1 MRFILADSIQPEW
14 RRCGAVSVAETIS
27 LVRWHFPA
35 GQVDADAFRCHH
47 PHDSK
52 VPECLIHALLTRPV
66 SHHMQ
71 ILITAGPTREYIDDV
86 RFLSNASSG
95 RMGYSLAAAA
105 VARGHQVQLVTGP
118 VELQP
123 PEGCKVHRIETTDQ
137 LRKRCLELFPECD
150 GVIAT
155 AAVCDYR
162 PKERIVGKITK
173 TGHPIVLE
181 LTETSDV
188 LAELGGQK
196 GHRWVVGF
204 ALESQ
209 DPRNNAMRKLR
220 MKNCNCIV
228 LNDTSAIGSLTNAVE
243 VLSPDA
249 QTIASFKGTK
259 DEVAGQLL
267 GMIET
272 IVSGPVSN

>member
-1 MRFILADSIQPEW
+1 M
-14 RRCGAVSVAETIS
+14 
-27 LVRWHFPA
+27 
-35 GQVDADAFRCHH
+35 
-47 PHDSK
+47 K
-52 VPECLIHALLTRPV
+52 
-66 SHHMQ
+66 

-105 VARGHQVQLVTGP
+105 LARGHQVELVTGP
-118 VELQP
+118 VEQSA
-123 PEGCKVHRIETTDQ
+123 PEGCTVHRIETTDQ
-137 LRKRCLELFPECD
+137 LRQRCLELFPQCD

-162 PKERIVGKITK
+162 PKERISGKITK
-173 TGHPIVLE
+173 TGHPITLE

-228 LNDTSAIGSLTNAVE
+228 LNDTSAIGSLTNTVE
-243 VLSPDA
+243 VLSPEA
-249 QTIASFKGTK
+249 ETIALFKGTK
-259 DEVAGQLL
+259 EEVADRLL
-267 GMIET
+267 GLIET
-272 IVSGPVSN
+272 SIVKPGL

>member
-1 MRFILADSIQPEW
+1 M
-14 RRCGAVSVAETIS
+14 
-27 LVRWHFPA
+27 
-35 GQVDADAFRCHH
+35 
-47 PHDSK
+47 K
-52 VPECLIHALLTRPV
+52 
-66 SHHMQ
+66 

-105 VARGHQVQLVTGP
+105 IANGHEVQLVTGP
-118 VELQP
+118 TEQQP
-123 PEGCKVHRIETTDQ
+123 PDDCEVHRIETTDE
-137 LRKRCLELFPECD
+137 LRQRCLELFPECD

-162 PKERIVGKITK
+162 PRERLQGKMSK

-181 LTETSDV
+181 LVETSDV
-188 LAELGGQK
+188 LAELGSQK
-196 GHRWVVGF
+196 GHRWIVGF

-228 LNDTSAIGSLTNAVE
+228 LNDTSAIGSLTNTVE

-249 QTIASFKGTK
+249 ETIALFQGTK
-259 DEVAGQLL
+259 EEVADRLL
-267 GMIET
+267 DLIET
-272 IVSGPVSN
+272 SISK

>member
-1 MRFILADSIQPEW
+1 MR
-14 RRCGAVSVAETIS
+14 
-27 LVRWHFPA
+27 
-35 GQVDADAFRCHH
+35 
-47 PHDSK
+47 
-52 VPECLIHALLTRPV
+52 
-66 SHHMQ
+66 

-86 RFLSNASSG
+86 RFLSNGSSG

-105 VARGHQVQLVTGP
+105 IAHGHQVLLVTGP
-118 VELQP
+118 VEQQP
-123 PEGCKVHRIETTDQ
+123 PAGCEVHRIETTDQ
-137 LRKRCLELFPECD
+137 LRQRCLELFPECD

-162 PKERIVGKITK
+162 PKERISGKITK
-173 TGHPIVLE
+173 TGKPIVLE

-188 LAELGGQK
+188 LAELGSQK
-196 GHRWVVGF
+196 GDRWVVGF

-228 LNDTSAIGSLTNAVE
+228 LNDTSAIGSLTNTVE

-249 QTIASFKGTK
+249 ETIAMFKGTK
-259 DEVAGQLL
+259 EEVADRLL
-267 GMIET
+267 GLIET
-272 IVSGPVSN
+272 SIAR

>member
-1 MRFILADSIQPEW
+1 M
-14 RRCGAVSVAETIS
+14 
-27 LVRWHFPA
+27 
-35 GQVDADAFRCHH
+35 
-47 PHDSK
+47 K
-52 VPECLIHALLTRPV
+52 
-66 SHHMQ
+66 

-105 VARGHQVQLVTGP
+105 LARGHQVELVTGP
-118 VELQP
+118 VEQP
-123 PEGCKVHRIETTDQ
+123 APAGCAVHRIETTDQ
-137 LRKRCLELFPECD
+137 LRQRCLELFPECD

-162 PKERIVGKITK
+162 PKERITGKITK
-173 TGHPIVLE
+173 TGRPITLE

-228 LNDTSAIGSLTNAVE
+228 LNDTSAIGSLTNTVE
-243 VLSPDA
+243 VLSPEA
-249 QTIASFKGTK
+249 ETIALFKGTK
-259 DEVAGQLL
+259 EEVADRLL
-267 GMIET
+267 GLIET
-272 IVSGPVSN
+272 SIVKPGL

>member
-1 MRFILADSIQPEW
+1 M
-14 RRCGAVSVAETIS
+14 
-27 LVRWHFPA
+27 
-35 GQVDADAFRCHH
+35 
-47 PHDSK
+47 K
-52 VPECLIHALLTRPV
+52 
-66 SHHMQ
+66 

-95 RMGYSLAAAA
+95 RMGYSLAQAAIA
-105 VARGHQVQLVTGP
+105 SGHQVELVTGP
-118 VELQP
+118 VEMAP
-123 PEGCKVHRIETTDQ
+123 PEGCSVHRIETTDQ
-137 LRKRCLELFPECD
+137 LRETCLRLFPECD

-162 PKERIVGKITK
+162 PKERVTGKITK

-181 LTETSDV
+181 LVETSDV
-188 LAELGGQK
+188 LAELGSRK
-196 GHRWVVGF
+196 DHRWIVGF

-228 LNDTSAIGSLTNAVE
+228 LNDTSAIGSTTNLVE

-249 QTIASFKGTK
+249 ETIALFRGTK
-259 DEVAGQLL
+259 LEVAERLIGL
-267 GMIET
+267 IESS
-272 IVSGPVSN
+272 IAKA